1 MLITPGGGGTVLEPF
16 AGSGTAGE
24 GAMSLGF
31 DVILIKQE
39 RDVYGG
45 CANGSSGTRSTAMT
59 VRPPMRSTGRT
70 MRRHGPKHAS
80 TSI

>member
-1 MLITPGGGGTVLEPF
+1 
-16 AGSGTAGE
+16 
-24 GAMSLGF
+24 
-31 DVILIKQE
+31 
-39 RDVYGG
+39 
-45 CANGSSGTRSTAMT
+45 MT